1 MKIKDTVHFNW
12 YKKLFVVV
20 LIVLCFS
27 TASNATGA
35 DFAKVFS
42 NSEQV
47 RIFLAKLV
55 HPDFSY
61 LPDLVEP
68 LIKTL
73 KMSVLGTILGVFL
86 AIPFSFLATTVVTK
100 NPVLTGIIRFFLNVI
115 RTIPNMLLAAI
126 LVSMVGI
133 GEFTGVL
140 TLTIFTF
147 GLTAQLFYESIETI
161 DTAAVEACE
170 SVGANKLKTAVWAVW
185 PQMIPSIISYS
196 FYALEINI
204 RSSTVL
210 GYVGAGGIGV
220 ILNTSLGL
228 FKYDRVSLVILMIFV
243 IVIIVDGLSG
253 LVRRKLV

>member
-12 YKKLFVVV
+12 YKKLFVVI

>member
-12 YKKLFVVV
+12 YKNLFVVI
-20 LIVLCFS
+20 LIVLCFL
-27 TASNATGA
+27 TAANSTGA
-35 DFAKVFS
+35 DFTKVFS

-47 RIFLAKLV
+47 SIFLAKLV

-61 LPDLVEP
+61 LPDLIEP

-86 AIPFSFLATTVVTK
+86 AIPFSFLATTVVTR
-100 NPVLTGIIRFFLNVI
+100 NPVLTGIIRFLLNVI

-243 IVIIVDGLSG
+243 IVMIVDGLSG
-253 LVRRKLV
+253 FIRRKVV

>member
-12 YKKLFVVV
+12 YKHVFVVV
-20 LIVLCFS
+20 LIVLCFMTS
-27 TASNATGA
+27 TNAVGA
-35 DFAKVFS
+35 DFKEVFS

-47 RIFLAKLV
+47 LIFLNKLI

-61 LPDLVEP
+61 LPSLIDP
-68 LIKTL
+68 LIRTL
-73 KMSVLGTILGVFL
+73 KMSVLGTIVGLLL
-86 AIPFSFLATTVVTK
+86 AIPFSFLATTLVTK
-100 NPVLTGIIRFFLNVI
+100 NTALTSVVRFFLNVI

-133 GEFTGVL
+133 GEATGVL
-140 TLTIFTF
+140 TIILFTF
-147 GLTAQLFYESIETI
+147 GLTAQLLYESIETV
-161 DTAAVEACE
+161 DLSALEACE
-170 SVGANKLKTAVWAVW
+170 SVGANKFKTAIWAVW
-185 PQMIPSIISYS
+185 PQIIPSVISYG

-228 FKYDRVSLVILMIFV
+228 FKYDRVSLIILMIF
-243 IVIIVDGLSG
+243 IVVMIVDALSEWF
-253 LVRRKLV
+253 RRKVA

>member
-12 YKKLFVVV
+12 YKKLFVVI

-27 TASNATGA
+27 TASNATVA

>member
-147 GLTAQLFYESIETI
+147 GLTAQLFYESIETV

>member
-1 MKIKDTVHFNW
+1 MKLKDTVHLNW
-12 YKKLFVVV
+12 YKHVAVGI
-20 LIVLCFS
+20 LILLCFLTS
-27 TASNATGA
+27 AQATGA
-35 DFAKVFS
+35 DFAKVFT
-42 NSEQV
+42 NSDQV
-47 RIFLAKLV
+47 QIFLSKLL

-61 LPDLVEP
+61 LPSLIDP
-68 LIKTL
+68 LIRTL

-86 AIPFSFLATTVVTK
+86 AIPFSFLATTIVTK

-147 GLTAQLFYESIETI
+147 GLTAQLFYESIETL
-161 DTAAVEACE
+161 DTAAMEACE
-170 SVGANKLKTAVWAVW
+170 SVGASKLKTAVWAVW
-185 PQMIPSIISYS
+185 PQMIPSILSYG
-196 FYALEINI
+196 FYALEINV

-228 FKYDRVSLVILMIFV
+228 FKYDRVSLVILMIF
-243 IVIIVDGLSG
+243 IVVMLVDGLSEFI
-253 LVRRKLV
+253 RRKVA

>member
-1 MKIKDTVHFNW
+1 MKIKDTVHLNW
-12 YKKLFVVV
+12 YKHVLVLI
-20 LIVLCFS
+20 LIVLCFVTS
-27 TASNATGA
+27 TNATGA
-35 DFAKVFS
+35 EFSKVFS
-42 NSEQV
+42 NSQQV
-47 RIFLAKLV
+47 SIFLSKLL

-61 LPDLVEP
+61 MPSLVQP

-73 KMSVLGTILGVFL
+73 KMSVLGTILGVLL
-86 AIPFSFLATTVVTK
+86 AIPFSFLATTIVTK
-100 NPVLTGIIRFFLNVI
+100 NPILTRIIRFLLNVI

-133 GEFTGVL
+133 GEATGVL

-161 DTAAVEACE
+161 DTAALEACE
-170 SVGANKLKTAVWAVW
+170 PVGANKFKTAVWAVW
-185 PQMIPSIISYS
+185 PQMIPSIVSYA
-196 FYALEINI
+196 FYALEINV

-243 IVIIVDGLSG
+243 VVMIVDGLSEFI
-253 LVRRKLV
+253 RRKLA

>member
-1 MKIKDTVHFNW
+1 MKIKDTVHLHW
-12 YKKLFVVV
+12 YKHVLV
-20 LIVLCFS
+20 LILIILCFATS
-27 TASNATGA
+27 ANATGA
-35 DFAKVFS
+35 DFGKVFS

-47 RIFLAKLV
+47 RIFLSKLI

-61 LPDLVEP
+61 MPSLIEP

-73 KMSVLGTILGVFL
+73 KMSILGTILGVLL
-86 AIPFSFLATTVVTK
+86 AIPFSFLATTIVTK
-100 NPVLTGIIRFFLNVI
+100 NPILTGIVRFFLNVI
-115 RTIPNMLLAAI
+115 RTVPNMLLAAI

-133 GEFTGVL
+133 GEATGVL

-161 DTAAVEACE
+161 DTSALEACE

-185 PQMIPSIISYS
+185 PQMIPSIVSYA
-196 FYALEINI
+196 FYALEINV

-243 IVIIVDGLSG
+243 IVMIVDGLSEFI
-253 LVRRKLV
+253 RRKIA